1 MIDDDGKLKRK
12 YTNKRVNARKENIEC
27 LLTFNEFC
35 DLLRDANL
43 KSSDLGFSGNGYVLA
58 RYNDTGPYAVG
69 NCRFITQKQNSDEK
83 IISDAARAASR
94 NNAKLMSERNKIRVK
109 SKEEIEK
116 YSNVMKEYWNGLRTK
131 AAERRREYE
140 KNAHQSYLG
149 NKNSQYGSM
158 WITDGASNKK
168 IHKGDDIPT
177 GWKKG
182 RVLKKLR

>member
-1 MIDDDGKLKRK
+1 
-12 YTNKRVNARKENIEC
+12 
-27 LLTFNEFC
+27 
-35 DLLRDANL
+35 
-43 KSSDLGFSGNGYVLA
+43 
-58 RYNDTGPYAVG
+58 
-69 NCRFITQKQNSDEK
+69 
-83 IISDAARAASR
+83 
-94 NNAKLMSERNKIRVK
+94 MSERNKIRVK